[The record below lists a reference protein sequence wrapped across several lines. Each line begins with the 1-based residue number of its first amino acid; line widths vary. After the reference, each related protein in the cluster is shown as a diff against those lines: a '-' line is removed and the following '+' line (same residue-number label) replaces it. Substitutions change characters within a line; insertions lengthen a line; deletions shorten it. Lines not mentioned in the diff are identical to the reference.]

1 MILKLLIG
9 FLVFD
14 GVLAILFW
22 LLITYESSMADRKIE
37 EAYRSLD
44 HAIDDGS
51 RRKRSPQMS
60 SISFATGE

>member
-51 RRKRSPQMS
+51 RAQEKS
-60 SISFATGE
+60 SDEQHQLRNG